1 MDLPILE
8 ICDDELG
15 EGWLRKYFHHL
26 RQQLHANARR
36 LQPQTPLPDVVT
48 KTDEMFQ
55 KMQRNKAKN
64 TAIRP
69 KRIPPQFIA
78 ALVYCTWFRDEP
90 FMAWDDFC
98 HVDCGK

>member
-1 MDLPILE
+1 MDFPILE

-36 LQPQTPLPDVVT
+36 LQPQTPLPD
-48 KTDEMFQ
+48 EMFQ

-64 TAIRP
+64 TAIRL
-69 KRIPPQFIA
+69 KRITPQFIA
-78 ALVYCTWFRDEP
+78 ALVHRTWFRDEP
-90 FMAWDDFC
+90 FMAWDDFY